1 MLHAVTMQ
9 KSNPFGTLPSDRTQ
23 DMPPTAAQVAEL
35 ISSNRQLSRQLEA
48 LPAQIA
54 AALQAPKPADS
65 ISDDERAALEE
76 AFQATFP
83 AMSPGCPRRA
93 SAADFVVHVRA
104 HAPNSAAADLL
115 RIGDS
120 GIDHAKRLGKLL
132 HRADGLVIGVYFLQA
147 EKKRHGTTVWMVT
160 RVSNP

>member
-1 MLHAVTMQ
+1 MQ

-35 ISSNRQLSRQLEA
+35 IASNRQLSRQLEA

-65 ISDDERAALEE
+65 ISDEERQALEE
-76 AFQATFP
+76 IISAAFP
-83 AMSPGCPRRA
+83 SMSTGVPRTA
-93 SAADFVVHVRA
+93 SAAELVSHLRT

-115 RIGDS
+115 KIGDT

-132 HRADGLVIGVYFLQA
+132 QRADGLVICQYILRSSQKLRGSTIWQ
-147 EKKRHGTTVWMVT
+147 
-160 RVSNP
+160 VSAVVKPF

>member
-1 MLHAVTMQ
+1 MAQ
-9 KSNPFGTLPSDRTQ
+9 RADPFGAQSDSTHEVQ
-23 DMPPTAAQVAEL
+23 PTAALVAEL
-35 ISSNRQLSRQLEA
+35 IASNRQLSRQLEA

-54 AALQAPKPADS
+54 AALQAPKSTDS
-65 ISDDERAALEE
+65 ISDEERAALEE

-93 SAADFVVHVRA
+93 SAADFVVHVRS
-104 HAPNSAAADLL
+104 HAPNSAAAELL
-115 RIGDS
+115 KISDT

-132 HRADGLVIGVYFLQA
+132 HRAAGLVIGVYFLQA